1 MGNGFEDL
9 DLNRLRQRRSEKWR
23 LHPPDVLP
31 AFIAEMDYDLAE
43 PVLAA
48 LRSAVDLSDCGYANS
63 SGLGEAFARFAAARH
78 GWTVDPGRVHLIP
91 DIMAGVEA
99 ILLLTTAPGDGVII
113 NTPVYPP
120 FFEHI
125 PHAGR
130 RVVEVP
136 LVRDDGRWELDF
148 DGLKAAFAAGARGYL
163 LASPHNPTGRV
174 FSAADL
180 GRIGSLADR
189 YGVTVI
195 ADEIHAPLTLPGARH
210 TPFVSLGGAAAE
222 HGVTLASASKAF
234 NVAGL
239 KGAVAVAGS
248 ASMQA
253 VLERLPA
260 ACQYGA
266 GLPGVLASEAA
277 WISGDDWL
285 DALVRQL
292 DHARAEFGR
301 LLGQRLPQARYVP
314 PQASYL
320 AWVDCSALDLGP
332 EPAEVFLRRGRVA
345 LGRGLDFGAPGD
357 GFVRVTIGTS
367 SAVSPSGRPSTA
379 RAFTIAAL
387 ILARFRTMPGS
398 AISRATS
405 ASPKA
410 ATAAGSKPA
419 KAARKFSRLRRIV
432 SQDSPDWNPSRHS
445 RSKIAVSPRT
455 GRPHSSS

>member
-266 GLPGVLASEAA
+266 GLPGVIASKAA

-285 DALVRQL
+285 DALIRQL

-301 LLGQRLPQARYVP
+301 LLGQRLPQAQYVP
-314 PQASYL
+314 PEASYL

-367 SAVSPSGRPSTA
+367 SALLA
-379 RAFTIAAL
+379 DIADRMAAAAGL
-387 ILARFRTMPGS
+387 PGE
-398 AISRATS
+398 ADQM
-405 ASPKA
+405 A
-410 ATAAGSKPA
+410 ATAGLPGEADQMAAAAGLPGE
-419 KAARKFSRLRRIV
+419 AAGQVIV
-432 SQDSPDWNPSRHS
+432 DDAAGLHGG
-445 RSKIAVSPRT
+445 V
-455 GRPHSSS
+455 